1 MPLMRASP
9 GNWNPHLGNT
19 TVWSINAQKNSVEY
33 SQNGGRSWVMRCCNG
48 SYGEFRDLL
57 VYGRELLA
65 CTSKG
70 LYVSTNEGRSFA
82 PRCTNSSYGDFLN
95 LQDSGT
101 ELLANTSKGLYYS
114 RNEGRSWMRR
124 WCCHTY
130 KGHRDRYVSS
140 LFRVN
145 VPVPMILTQWTESD
159 GAGLPGL
166 HQRQA
171 NNRIV
176 NTNINKWLIK
186 DS

>member
-1 MPLMRASP
+1 MPQIV
-9 GNWNPHLGNT
+9 NLGRELLR
-19 TVWSINAQKNSVEY
+19 INAQKNSVEY

-101 ELLANTSKGLYYS
+101 ELLANTRDYIIRGMKGV
-114 RNEGRSWMRR
+114 RG
-124 WCCHTY
+124 
-130 KGHRDRYVSS
+130 
-140 LFRVN
+140 
-145 VPVPMILTQWTESD
+145 
-159 GAGLPGL
+159 
-166 HQRQA
+166 
-171 NNRIV
+171 
-176 NTNINKWLIK
+176 
-186 DS
+186 

>member
-1 MPLMRASP
+1 MPQIV
-9 GNWNPHLGNT
+9 NLGRELLR
-19 TVWSINAQKNSVEY
+19 INAQKNSVEY

-82 PRCTNSSYGDFLN
+82 PRCTNNSYGDFLN

-114 RNEGRSWMRR
+114 RNEGRSWVRR
-124 WCCHTY
+124 
-130 KGHRDRYVSS
+130 
-140 LFRVN
+140 
-145 VPVPMILTQWTESD
+145 
-159 GAGLPGL
+159 
-166 HQRQA
+166 
-171 NNRIV
+171 
-176 NTNINKWLIK
+176 
-186 DS
+186 